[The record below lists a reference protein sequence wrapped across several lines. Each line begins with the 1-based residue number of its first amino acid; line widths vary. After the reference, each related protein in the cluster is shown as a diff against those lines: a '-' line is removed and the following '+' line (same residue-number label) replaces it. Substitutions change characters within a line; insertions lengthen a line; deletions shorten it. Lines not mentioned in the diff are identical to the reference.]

1 MALNFN
7 TTPYYDDF
15 TESKNFQ
22 RILFKPGVAVQARE
36 LTQLQSTLQNQIARF
51 GQNVFKE
58 GSIVIPGQSSVDF
71 FYKYVKLVTADNSIV
86 DNLVGLTVT
95 GSTSGLSAL
104 VLKAETE
111 TDTDPPTIYVK
122 YLNSGTNRASTSF
135 TNGETLTTPS
145 LTTTMTVAAS
155 NATGFGTATSVQA
168 GVIFTKNNFV
178 YFTDQTIMAEK
189 YTGGEAADISK
200 VIGFAVT
207 ESIVTSDDDES
218 LLDPAIEAN
227 NYFAPGADRYKIL
240 LTLEARDLTP
250 AATDDENFVELI
262 RIENG
267 IVINQKVN
275 PDYNILN
282 DTMARR
288 TYDESGNYTV
298 RPYGIEQI
306 EHLKTSNASVRDG
319 YLSTENGGN
328 SDLYVNIISPGKA
341 YILGYEVEN
350 IKSRYLIATKARDSV
365 SVTNKTISTET
376 GNYVFLTG
384 LYSVPDL
391 ATLSKVKL
399 YNTFTAANGSAS
411 GTQVGTARIRAIE
424 YYSGSGATA
433 LYKAYLFDISM
444 TTGYVFER
452 DVKQIYY
459 DNSGFPDFTA
469 NVSPTLVLL
478 NGTVATT
485 NSSNV
490 ITGTGTRFT
499 SELKAND
506 IVTINGNLS
515 SISYVV
521 NDKTAY
527 TVANIVGTLSGFNIS
542 RNDSNIT
549 LTDKATYLYEFPYST
564 IKTVDPTSLETSY
577 NTKRVFDRTLSGGNV
592 SITVSTDETFAPAS
606 STNYIVIDKSDG
618 SYVDTTGKITRSG
631 ANQTATF
638 TLGGAYGTHDVRII
652 ATIQKVSTAA
662 DKKAKTLVSG
672 ATVDFT
678 TNTTATATVLSLGK
692 ADVYSVSNIRMS
704 ANAFGTAFSTTN
716 AVDVSER
723 YTVDNG
729 QRKTHYDLGTL
740 TLKPG
745 YPAPTGPVRVYFDY
759 FTHSA
764 GDYFSVDSYGDID
777 YKDIPAFF
785 DGSKTYQL
793 RDCLDFR
800 PRINDDGS
808 TFTSPSEFVDSE
820 TDLLT
825 DYSYYI
831 PRTDK
836 IVIDSTGKIKVVTG
850 ISSLNPVEPE
860 TPTNSMA
867 LFTLK
872 QNAYVFDV
880 KKDIE
885 VTVIDNRRF
894 TMRDIGR
901 IENRVK
907 NLEYYTTLSL
917 LEKDTTLYQIKDSL
931 GFDRFKNGFVVDN
944 FTGHRIGNTT
954 DPDYS
959 NSMDFN
965 KGILRPSFEQK
976 HFQLREL
983 NTTANQR
990 SSNHYVRTGNLLSL
1004 PYTSAVFIEN
1014 NAASRVEN
1022 INPFNVIN
1030 FTGTIDLDP
1039 PSDIWFETTRLPDVH
1054 INKEGNYDTLVQS
1067 AKVAAAAI
1075 SGSVVRSSGTA
1086 STDSYGTVWGSWKD
1100 VWYGDTRSEERAGVR
1115 YTVAETFDTKVN
1127 NDVVVNKVIIP
1138 KMRSKVISFTGR
1150 GLKPNTKIQ
1159 AFFDNYNVT
1168 AYCRGNAN
1176 IGGNVVTNAVLLSF
1190 SQNTGNLY
1198 TDYQGTV
1205 NGIFTYDATTF
1216 KLPTGERKFRLTDS
1230 PTNGNDCETSAEAIF
1245 KSSGELRSIRNEII
1259 STRNADI
1266 AFETVYD
1273 QRDTSSLNGA
1283 APGVT
1288 VTTASY
1294 VNTLGVTTLSDTVT
1308 SNSITYAA
1316 TSSLNG
1322 TAGTNN
1328 LTDIVAAN
1336 TNISTLITTYTATNR
1351 EPTYVDAIF
1360 GFAFGRYPDQESATL
1375 WVESGVVDA
1384 IEQAVVNTSASEKAN
1399 IAALAVAGNG
1409 KAYVENAIAKDATGY
1424 VWEPYVIPCKN
1435 AIYKIISAGLTRQD
1449 LITPNSGVRD
1459 WMNDGASADQAAIN
1473 VAVQLTIA
1481 LLGYEYLSPASFIWP
1496 DYMSKVV
1503 ANPDRATD
1511 KISNITPPI
1520 DYGPRSCWSND
1531 PLAETFV
1538 ISGQPAI
1545 LSKVDLFFYRKDNSI
1560 PMTVEIRKVVNG
1572 TPTQTVV
1579 PFSRKMVYP
1588 NEISLSD
1595 DGQTAT
1601 TITFDGLVYL
1611 EPGEYALV
1619 LLTSSTSYRVWL
1631 SQIGQTDVFTD
1642 RVISEQPF
1650 VGVLFK
1656 SQNASTWTADQTQD
1670 LKFRIYNAVFDN
1682 SSSGTLDLVTAVN
1695 DYEYQKLGFDPIQAY
1710 PGSQV
1715 LKVFHPNNGLVNG
1728 SEVKLTGFVSEGSF
1742 SGVKGNI
1749 FGINVATINNVTFT
1763 VSNVTSDAYTI
1774 IAPASANV
1782 TSVTRGGGASIVA
1795 TSDLLYDAVYPS
1807 ISYLDVS
1814 GSKLEYLIRTVDTG
1828 YTLGSFTPI
1837 NKGDTE
1843 FTTTKVLPSNVNVA
1857 TNLSG
1862 ASPMVLRLKL
1872 SADNPATTPL
1882 IDMQQLGM
1890 VFVKNRVNS
1899 PTYAT
1904 ENLTN
1909 DIVTLAARN
1918 NIFFSNIGGGTGY
1931 ISFVSAADKA
1941 NVAGI
1946 VKGTTVTVSGS
1957 SNNNGTFRVIDVL
1970 DTGANIKVAGA
1981 VITESAGSTVTVT
1994 NGINFIAEEAPT
2006 GGSALAKYITKE
2018 ISLTNPST
2026 SLNLRLDISKPADAS
2041 VKVYYKTKLISETT
2055 NLLDK
2060 EYVEFTGLTIPTSL
2074 GGEFYEVEGQLDNL
2088 AQFTSVILKIVLLS
2102 SNSAAVPKAQNLR
2115 LIALE

>member
-1 MALNFN
+1 MAINFN

-36 LTQLQSTLQNQIARF
+36 LTQLQSALQNQIARF
-51 GQNVFKE
+51 GQNIFKE

-86 DNLVGLTVT
+86 DDLVGLTVV
-95 GSTSGLSAL
+95 GSTSGLSGL

-122 YLNSGTNRASTSF
+122 YLNSGTNRASVAF
-135 TNGETLTTPS
+135 TNGETLTTPT
-145 LTTTMTVAAS
+145 LTTSMTVAAS
-155 NATGFGTATSVQA
+155 SATGFGTAVSVQP
-168 GVIFTKNNFV
+168 GVIFAKNNFV
-178 YFTDQTIMAEK
+178 YFAEQTIMAEK
-189 YTGGEAADISK
+189 YTGGEAVDVNK

-240 LTLEARDLTP
+240 LTLEARALTP
-250 AATDDENFVELI
+250 VDADDVNYIELI
-262 RIENG
+262 RIEGG
-267 IVINQKVN
+267 IVISQKVN
-275 PDYNILN
+275 PDYNIIN

-298 RPYGIEQI
+298 RPYGVEQI
-306 EHLKTSNASVRDG
+306 EHLKTSNTSVRDG
-319 YLSTENGGN
+319 YLSTQNGGN
-328 SDLYVNIISPGKA
+328 SDLYVNIITPGKA

-365 SVTNKTISTET
+365 AFTNKTISTET
-376 GNYVFLTG
+376 GNYVYLTG
-384 LYSVPDL
+384 LYSTPDL
-391 ATLSKVKL
+391 ATLSEVKL
-399 YNTFTAANGSAS
+399 YNTFTATNGSAS
-411 GTQVGTARIRAIE
+411 GTQVGTARIRSIE
-424 YYSGSGATA
+424 YYSGTGMSA

-444 TTGYVFER
+444 TTGYKFER

-459 DNSGFPDFTA
+459 DNAGFVDFTA
-469 NVSPTLVLL
+469 NVNPTLVQI

-485 NSSNV
+485 NGSNV

-499 SELKAND
+499 TELKTSD

-515 SISYVV
+515 SISFVV
-521 NDKTAY
+521 NDRTAY
-527 TVANIVGTLSGFNIS
+527 ASANIVGTLSGFNIN
-542 RNDSNIT
+542 RNDSNIV
-549 LTDKATYLYEFPYST
+549 LTDKGAYIYEFPYST
-564 IKTVDPTSLETSY
+564 IKAVDPTNLETSY
-577 NTKRVFDRTLSGGNV
+577 NTKRIFDRTLSGGNV

-606 STNYIVIDKSDG
+606 STNYIIIDKSDG

-638 TLGGAYGTHDVRII
+638 TLGGAYGSHDVSII

-662 DKKAKTLVSG
+662 DKKTKTLVSG
-672 ATVDFT
+672 ASVDFT
-678 TNTTATATVLSLGK
+678 ANTTATATVLSLGK

-704 ANAFGTAFSTTN
+704 ANAFGTAFKISN

-723 YTVDNG
+723 YTIDNG

-745 YPAPTGPVRVYFDY
+745 FPIPTGPVRVYFDH

-764 GDYFSVDSYGDID
+764 GDYFSVNSYGDID

-785 DGSKTYQL
+785 DGNKTYEL

-800 PRINDDGS
+800 PKINDDGT
-808 TFTSPSEFVDSE
+808 TFTTPSEFVDSE

-825 DYSYYI
+825 DYSYYV

-850 ISSLNPVEPE
+850 ISSLNPVEPD

-872 QNAYVFDV
+872 QKAYVFDV
-880 KKDIE
+880 KKDIDI
-885 VTVIDNRRF
+885 TVVDNRRF

-917 LEKDTTLYQIKDSL
+917 LEKDTTQYQIKDSL

-944 FTGHRIGNTT
+944 FTGHRVGNAS

-965 KGILRPSFEQK
+965 QGILRPSYEQK
-976 HFQLREL
+976 HFQLTEL
-983 NTTANQR
+983 NTTSNQR
-990 SSNHYVRTGNLLSL
+990 TSNHYVRTGNLLSL

-1030 FTGTIDLDP
+1030 FTGTIDLNP
-1039 PSDIWFETTRLPDVH
+1039 PSDIWFETTRLPDVNV
-1054 INKEGNYDTLVQS
+1054 NKEGNYDTLVQI
-1067 AKVAAAAI
+1067 AKVSAAAI
-1075 SGSVVRSSGTA
+1075 SGSTVKSSGAA
-1086 STDSYGTVWGSWKD
+1086 SAGTYGTVWGGWKD
-1100 VWYGDTRSEERAGVR
+1100 VWYGENRSEERTGVN

-1150 GLKPNTKIQ
+1150 GLRPNTRVQ

-1176 IGGNVVTNAVLLSF
+1176 IGGNVVTNAVLLSY
-1190 SQNTGNLY
+1190 SQNSGNLFS
-1198 TDYQGTV
+1198 DYQGTV
-1205 NGIFTYDATTF
+1205 NGIFTYDSTTF

-1230 PTNGNDCETSAEAIF
+1230 PTNGNDCETAAEAIF

-1273 QRDTSSLNGA
+1273 QRDTSAINGA
-1283 APGVT
+1283 ASGVS
-1288 VTTASY
+1288 VTAATY
-1294 VNTLGVTTLSDTVT
+1294 VNTLGVTTLVDTAT
-1308 SNSITYAA
+1308 STSITYPL

-1328 LTDIVAAN
+1328 LTDIVSAN
-1336 TNISTLITTYTATNR
+1336 ANVSTLITTFTATNR
-1351 EPTYVDAIF
+1351 EPTYVDAVF
-1360 GFAFGRYPDQESATL
+1360 GFAFGRYPDQEAATL
-1375 WVESGVVDA
+1375 LFESGVLDT

-1409 KAYVENAIAKDATGY
+1409 RAYVENAVTKDATGY
-1424 VWEPYVIPCKN
+1424 VWEQYVIPCKN
-1435 AIYKIISAGLTRQD
+1435 AIYKIISTGLSRQD

-1459 WMNDGASADQAAIN
+1459 WMNDGKSADQAAIN

-1481 LLGYEYLSPASFIWP
+1481 LLGYEYLSAESFVWP
-1496 DYMSKVV
+1496 SFMSRVV

-1520 DYGPRSCWSND
+1520 DYGPRACWSND

-1545 LSKVDLFFYRKDNSI
+1545 LSKVDLFFYRKDNAL

-1572 TPTQTVV
+1572 TPTQSVV

-1588 NEISLSD
+1588 GEISLSD
-1595 DGQTAT
+1595 NGQTAT
-1601 TITFDGLVYL
+1601 QITFDGLVYL

-1631 SQIGQTDVFTD
+1631 SQIGETDIFTN

-1656 SQNASTWTADQTQD
+1656 SQNASTWTPEQTQD
-1670 LKFRIYNAVFDN
+1670 LKFRLYNAVFNN
-1682 SSSGTLDLVTAVN
+1682 SSTGTLDLVTTVN
-1695 DYEYQKLGFDPIQAY
+1695 DYEFQKLGYDPIQAY

-1728 SEVKLTGFVSEGSF
+1728 SEVKLTGFISEGSF

-1774 IAPASANV
+1774 ITTAAANV

-1795 TSDLLYDAVYPS
+1795 TSDVLYDAMYPS

-1814 GSKLEYLIRTVDTG
+1814 GSKLDYSIRTVDSG

-1837 NKGDTE
+1837 NRGTIE
-1843 FTTTKVLPSNVNVA
+1843 FTTTKVLPSNVNV
-1857 TNLSG
+1857 TSNLSG
-1862 ASPMVLRLKL
+1862 ASPLVLRLQL
-1872 SADNPATTPL
+1872 SADNPATTPI

-1890 VFVKNRVNS
+1890 VFIKNRVNT

-1904 ENLTN
+1904 QNLTN
-1909 DIVTLAARN
+1909 DIITLASRN
-1918 NIFFSNIGGGTGY
+1918 NIFFSNIGSGTGY
-1931 ISFVSAADKA
+1931 ISFVSTADKA

-1957 SNNNGTFRVIDVL
+1957 TNNNGTFRVVEVL
-1970 DTGANIKVAGA
+1970 DTGANIKVAGP
-1981 VITESAGSTVTVT
+1981 VITEGAGSTVTVT
-1994 NGINFIAEEAPT
+1994 NGINFIAEEAPR

-2018 ISLTNPST
+2018 INLTNPST

-2041 VKVYYKTKLISETT
+2041 VKVYFKTKLISETT
-2055 NLLDK
+2055 SLLDK
-2060 EYVEFTGLTIPTSL
+2060 EYTEFTGLTIPTSL
-2074 GGEFYEVEGQLDNL
+2074 GDEFYEVEGQLDNL
-2088 AQFTSVILKIVLLS
+2088 AQFNSVILKIVLLS
-2102 SNSAAVPKAQNLR
+2102 TNSATVPKAQNLR